1 MSGSVEDG
9 LMETLMFY
17 TGRVVMAPHETT
29 LSNATEGNATTN
41 FWADRSLTTH
51 GAPRSSWTSS
61 ARMVSAE
68 ITNDGAKSCSG
79 RTVIIAKC

>member
-1 MSGSVEDG
+1 
-9 LMETLMFY
+9 METLMFY
-17 TGRVVMAPHETT
+17 TGRVVMPPHETT

-41 FWADRSLTTH
+41 FRADRSLTTH